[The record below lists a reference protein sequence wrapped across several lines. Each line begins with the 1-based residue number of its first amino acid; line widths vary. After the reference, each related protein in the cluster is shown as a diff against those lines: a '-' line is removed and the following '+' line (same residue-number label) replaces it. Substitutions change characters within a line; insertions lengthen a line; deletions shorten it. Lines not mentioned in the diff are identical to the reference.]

1 MPNKVKISF
10 SLRPF
15 TQFANSFLPTLPQDC
30 GLFFYLNWN
39 RVKEEV
45 YSNENI
51 SKKFTETVETLLM
64 TFIEEC
70 KAGI

>member
-1 MPNKVKISF
+1 M
-10 SLRPF
+10 
-15 TQFANSFLPTLPQDC
+15 
-30 GLFFYLNWN
+30 
-39 RVKEEV
+39 KEEV